1 VATIVI
7 PSRTSRPPLAL
18 QLRRLVRLPWLPI
31 LLLAPVV
38 VCGVFGSLIFPH
50 DPTAIDLMAP
60 RKAPVFMTGGTWDY
74 VLGTDQFGRDL
85 LSRLMEGSR
94 VALIIALSSVF
105 LAALIGVTAGM
116 VAGYYAGAQDQPTNF
131 FLRIADA
138 LLGIVAFA
146 LAVTGVAA
154 VVAAI
159 ITIVV
164 SPLAGMPIP
173 WPLILYGVIYAVVAF
188 PIVYFARRSIRRHAD
203 NIVMRVADVVFAIP
217 AILLIIL
224 IGGAVGGGFLTV
236 LTSIVL
242 VSWVLYARVV
252 RGETLVLRERG
263 FVALAKVANCTDAR
277 ILVRH
282 ILPNLMPTCI
292 VLMTLQA
299 GFALLIEAAITF
311 IGLGIQP
318 PATTWGL
325 LISEGRPYMTT
336 AWWIPTFAGLAIT
349 VTVLGTNLL
358 GDWLQEK
365 FDPRR
370 AER

>member
-1 VATIVI
+1 MATVVMQTQTQAA
-7 PSRTSRPPLAL
+7 RPLAL
-18 QLRRLVRLPWLPI
+18 HWRRVRRLPWLPI
-31 LLLAPVV
+31 ILLAPVV
-38 VCGVFGSLIFPH
+38 ICGICGSLLFPH
-50 DPTAIDLMAP
+50 DPTAIDLLAP
-60 RKAPVFMTGGTWDY
+60 RKPPAWMDGGSWHY

-94 VALIIALSSVF
+94 VALIVAISSVF
-105 LAALIGVTAGM
+105 LAAFIGVTAGM
-116 VAGYYAGAQDQPTNF
+116 VAGYYG
-131 FLRIADA
+131 
-138 LLGIVAFA
+138 
-146 LAVTGVAA
+146 
-154 VVAAI
+154 
-159 ITIVV
+159 
-164 SPLAGMPIP
+164 
-173 WPLILYGVIYAVVAF
+173 GVI
-188 PIVYFARRSIRRHAD
+188 D
-203 NIVMRVADVVFAIP
+203 NVIMRIADVVFAIP

-236 LTSIVL
+236 LSSIVI

-263 FVALAKVANCTDAR
+263 FVALAKVANCSDTR
-277 ILVRH
+277 ILLRH

-349 VTVLGTNLL
+349 ITVLGTNLL
-358 GDWLQEK
+358 GDWLQER

-370 AER
+370 RQR

>member
-1 VATIVI
+1 MASIVI
-7 PSRTSRPPLAL
+7 PTQIPTRRPLAAHW
-18 QLRRLVRLPWLPI
+18 RRVRGLPWLPI

-38 VCGVFGSLIFPH
+38 ICGVLGPLIFPH
-50 DPTAIDLMAP
+50 DPTTIDLMAP
-60 RKAPVFMTGGTWDY
+60 RKPPAWMLGGNWSY
-74 VLGTDQFGRDL
+74 LLGTDQFGRDL
-85 LSRLMEGSR
+85 LSRLMEGAR
-94 VALIIALSSVF
+94 VALIIAISSVF

-116 VAGYYAGAQDQPTNF
+116 VAGYYGGFVDN
-131 FLRIADA
+131 
-138 LLGIVAFA
+138 
-146 LAVTGVAA
+146 
-154 VVAAI
+154 
-159 ITIVV
+159 
-164 SPLAGMPIP
+164 
-173 WPLILYGVIYAVVAF
+173 VI
-188 PIVYFARRSIRRHAD
+188 
-203 NIVMRVADVVFAIP
+203 MRVADVVFAIP

-224 IGGAVGGGFLTV
+224 IGGAVGGGFTTV
-236 LTSIVL
+236 LSSIVI

-263 FVALAKVANCTDAR
+263 FVALAKVANCSDTR

-349 VTVLGTNLL
+349 ITVLGTNLL
-358 GDWLQEK
+358 GDWLQER

-370 AER
+370 QQR

>member
-1 VATIVI
+1 MATVVLPCQSRA
-7 PSRTSRPPLAL
+7 PSGLTLHW
-18 QLRRLVRLPWLPI
+18 RRLRRLPWLPI
-31 LLLAPVV
+31 VLLAPVV
-38 VCGVFGSLIFPH
+38 ICGIFGSAIFPH
-50 DPTAIDLMAP
+50 DPTTIDLMAP
-60 RKAPVFMTGGTWDY
+60 RKPPVWLDGGSWQY

-85 LSRLMEGSR
+85 LSRLMEGCR

-116 VAGYYAGAQDQPTNF
+116 VSGYYG
-131 FLRIADA
+131 
-138 LLGIVAFA
+138 
-146 LAVTGVAA
+146 GV
-154 VVAAI
+154 V
-159 ITIVV
+159 
-164 SPLAGMPIP
+164 
-173 WPLILYGVIYAVVAF
+173 
-188 PIVYFARRSIRRHAD
+188 D
-203 NIVMRVADVVFAIP
+203 NIIMRIADVVFAIP
-217 AILLIIL
+217 GILLIIL
-224 IGGAVGGGFLTV
+224 IGGAVGGGFMTV
-236 LTSIVL
+236 LISIVL

-263 FVALAKVANCTDAR
+263 FVALARVANCSDAR

-282 ILPNLMPTCI
+282 ILPNLLPTVI
-292 VLMTLQA
+292 VLTTLQA

-336 AWWIPTFAGLAIT
+336 AWWIPAFAGLAIT
-349 VTVLGTNLL
+349 ITVLGTNLL

-370 AER
+370 AQR

>member
-1 VATIVI
+1 VATAVI
-7 PSRTSRPPLAL
+7 QTRTTPTARPRSVHW
-18 QLRRLVRLPWLPI
+18 LRFRRLPWLPI

-38 VCGVFGSLIFPH
+38 VSGILGSLIFPH
-50 DPTAIDLMAP
+50 DPTAIDLLSPRHPPAWMA
-60 RKAPVFMTGGTWDY
+60 GGHWSH

-116 VAGYYAGAQDQPTNF
+116 VAGYYG
-131 FLRIADA
+131 
-138 LLGIVAFA
+138 GIV
-146 LAVTGVAA
+146 
-154 VVAAI
+154 
-159 ITIVV
+159 
-164 SPLAGMPIP
+164 
-173 WPLILYGVIYAVVAF
+173 
-188 PIVYFARRSIRRHAD
+188 D
-203 NIVMRVADVVFAIP
+203 NFIMRIADVVFAIP

-224 IGGAVGGGFLTV
+224 IGGAVGGGFTTV
-236 LTSIVL
+236 LASIVI

-263 FVALAKVANCTDAR
+263 FVALAKVANCSDAR

-358 GDWLQEK
+358 GDWLQDN
-365 FDPRR
+365 FDPHRR
-370 AER
+370 QR

>member
-1 VATIVI
+1 MTELRILLGPHGRSRSARLATVVI
-7 PSRTSRPPLAL
+7 QTQTQAARPLAL
-18 QLRRLVRLPWLPI
+18 HWRRVRRVPWLPI
-31 LLLAPVV
+31 ILLAPVV
-38 VCGVFGSLIFPH
+38 ICGIFGSLLFPH
-50 DPTAIDLMAP
+50 DPTTIDLLAP
-60 RKAPVFMTGGTWDY
+60 RKPPAWMEGGSWQY

-85 LSRLMEGSR
+85 LSRLMEGAR
-94 VALIIALSSVF
+94 VALIVAISSVF
-105 LAALIGVTAGM
+105 LAALIGITAGM
-116 VAGYYAGAQDQPTNF
+116 VAGYYG
-131 FLRIADA
+131 
-138 LLGIVAFA
+138 GIVDN
-146 LAVTGVAA
+146 
-154 VVAAI
+154 
-159 ITIVV
+159 
-164 SPLAGMPIP
+164 
-173 WPLILYGVIYAVVAF
+173 VI
-188 PIVYFARRSIRRHAD
+188 
-203 NIVMRVADVVFAIP
+203 MRIADVVFAIP

-236 LTSIVL
+236 LSSIVI

-263 FVALAKVANCTDAR
+263 FVALAKVANCSDTR
-277 ILVRH
+277 ILLRH

-349 VTVLGTNLL
+349 ITVLGTNLL

-370 AER
+370 QQR